1 MADNNTEKTV
11 SKKKD
16 GQSFSAKISAWWKG
30 LKSEYAKIVWEN
42 RESVTKQTTAVVIIS
57 VILGIIIAIVDW
69 VLKNGIDF
77 ITKL

>member
-11 SKKKD
+11 SKKNGK
-16 GQSFSAKISAWWKG
+16 SFSEKVSAWWKG
-30 LKSEYAKIVWEN
+30 LKAEYAKIVWDSK
-42 RESVTKQTTAVVIIS
+42 ESVTKQTTAVVIIS

-69 VLKNGIDF
+69 LLKNGIDF

>member
-1 MADNNTEKTV
+1 MADNNTEKTAKKGNV
-11 SKKKD
+11 SI
-16 GQSFSAKISAWWKG
+16 SEKISAWWKG
-30 LKSEYAKIVWEN
+30 LKGEYAKIVWESK
-42 RESVTKQTTAVVIIS
+42 ESVTRQTTAVVVIT

>member
-1 MADNNTEKTV
+1 MADNNTD
-11 SKKKD
+11 KKKLTL
-16 GQSFSAKISAWWKG
+16 GEKLSTWWKG
-30 LKSEYAKIVWEN
+30 LKSEYSKIVWES
-42 RESVTKQTTAVVIIS
+42 RETVTKQTTAVVVIS

>member
-11 SKKKD
+11 KKN
-16 GQSFSAKISAWWKG
+16 GQSFGDKISAWWKG
-30 LKSEYAKIVWEN
+30 LKSEYSKIVWESK
-42 RESVTKQTTAVVIIS
+42 EDVTKQTTAVVIIS

-77 ITKL
+77 ITTL